1 MNVLDMVFLCILFG
15 FAFVVYQNGF
25 VKEVFSKLAFIVGGL
40 VAVLFSPYFALAIL
54 RPIDYVKNN
63 VILKNNLILYIISF
77 ICVFSI
83 VYLIIKIVGS
93 IIGIVFEFPILK
105 GLDHSL
111 GILLG
116 LVEGSIIICLI
127 IELMQIQSIFSSMD
141 IIANSKIATLFINY
155 ILPNMEAE
163 IRNYIK

>member
-1 MNVLDMVFLCILFG
+1 MNILDIVFLLILLSC
-15 FAFVVYQNGF
+15 AFTVYKNGF
-25 VKEVFSKLAFIVGGL
+25 VKEVFSKLAFIVGGI
-40 VAVLFSPYFALAIL
+40 VAIFFSPYFAVNIL
-54 RPIDYVKNN
+54 KSFVSI
-63 VILKNNLILYIISF
+63 KNNLLLYIISF
-77 ICVFSI
+77 FLVFSI

-93 IIGIVFEFPILK
+93 MVGIIFEIPILK
-105 GLDHSL
+105 GLDRSL

-141 IIANSKIATLFINY
+141 IIANSKIATFFINY